1 MGLFSPPSAPTP
13 PPPPP
18 LPPAANPQTMASGA
32 VQQAGAQ
39 AKARAAAA
47 AGSGF
52 SGTDLTKPDATGQ
65 SSKGPSAKANLLGET
80 A

>member
-1 MGLFSPPSAPTP
+1 MGLFSGAAPTP

-18 LPPAANPQTMASGA
+18 LPPAANPQTVASGS
-32 VQQAGAQ
+32 VQQVGAQ

-52 SGTDLTKPDATGQ
+52 SGTDKTDPLGASKAAPDA
-65 SSKGPSAKANLLGET
+65 KAELLGST